1 MVEDTA
7 LSAAES
13 GMLAENRAEQSGAE
27 VQSAPETGVPPKPAE
42 APKKSQNSVKEN
54 TKTAKADS
62 PKKQDAPAN
71 DLEKEKTGILDRLK
85 FFLPYTNQILSG
97 LLFVGLLLCIV
108 MIFSAGSRISA
119 LEKTI
124 VEMKA
129 DFSKREAEQAKR
141 FSEALHEKT
150 AKEIESR
157 KKSSAAETLNRL
169 RDGMSERRL
178 IRNKAGDW
186 QVVGG
191 TGEAIGNPE
200 VVEIL
205 NNAYT
210 TAKAAERSG
219 QVIPPHTG
227 NAVVVLKPDGKGG
240 TQVRT
245 SYDFIVTGK

>member
-7 LSAAES
+7 VSAAES
-13 GMLAENRAEQSGAE
+13 GMLSENRAEP
-27 VQSAPETGVPPKPAE
+27 SATELPSVPETASPPKPAE
-42 APKKSQNSVKEN
+42 ASKKTQNSAKEN
-54 TKTAKADS
+54 TRPAKADS
-62 PKKQDAPAN
+62 PKKQDANAS
-71 DLEKEKTGILDRLK
+71 DQEKEKTDMLDKLK
-85 FFLPYTNQILSG
+85 FLLPYTNQIISG
-97 LLFVGLLLCIV
+97 ILFAGLLLCVV
-108 MIFSAGSRISA
+108 MLYSAGSRISG

-129 DFSKREAEQAKR
+129 DFSKREAEQEKR

-157 KKSSAAETLNRL
+157 KQSSAAETLNRL
-169 RDGMSERRL
+169 RDGMAERRL

-186 QVVGG
+186 QVAGG

-227 NAVVVLKPDGKGG
+227 NAVVVLRPDGKGG

-245 SYDFIVTGK
+245 SYDFIVDGR